1 MSNSESV
8 PPSPTSSSAGGG
20 DPLTYSAPVNQRSMA
35 RISASTQAATM
46 MVNSIPAGL
55 AAPQQ
60 IPQTSQVI
68 AATVISATGASGVLQ
83 LGQQSSNSEFLSAF
97 ECPVCLDYMLP
108 PYLQC
113 PSGHLVCGN
122 CRPKVT
128 ACPTCRGPIPS
139 IRNLGMEKI
148 AASLQFPCKFAHSGC
163 TQFFYHHEKVEHE
176 EICEFRPY
184 QCPCPGASCKW
195 QGSLAD
201 VMSHL
206 MKLHKSITTLQGE
219 DIVFLATD
227 INLPGAVDWV
237 MMQSCY
243 NAFFMLVLE
252 KQDKQEQ
259 SGQSY
264 QMFYAVVQLIG
275 TKKEAENFVY
285 KLELSNN
292 RRRLCW
298 EASPRSIHEGVAAAI
313 SQSDCLAF
321 DTNHANFFAENGNLG
336 INVTIQR
343 AEGINR

>member
-1 MSNSESV
+1 MSNPGSV
-8 PPSPTSSSAGGG
+8 PPSPTSSSTGAS
-20 DPLTYSAPVNQRSMA
+20 DAMTYSAPVNQRSMA

-60 IPQTSQVI
+60 MPQTSQTI
-68 AATVISATGASGVLQ
+68 AATVISAAGGSAVLQ
-83 LGQQSSNSEFLSAF
+83 MGQQNSNSEFLSAF
-97 ECPVCLDYMLP
+97 ECPVCL
-108 PYLQC
+108 
-113 PSGHLVCGN
+113 V
-122 CRPKVT
+122 
-128 ACPTCRGPIPS
+128 S
-139 IRNLGMEKI
+139 IRSFGLRKLPSKDHGMPYM
-148 AASLQFPCKFAHSGC
+148 SRPNS
-163 TQFFYHHEKVEHE
+163 EHTKPWDGE
-176 EICEFRPY
+176 DC
-184 QCPCPGASCKW
+184 SK
-195 QGSLAD
+195 GSLND

-343 AEGINR
+343 ADVMNR